1 MLQINKLLGFL
12 KGQRG
17 QTLSP
22 TYKRQFVVT
31 IETMYILRYMRGY
44 SLKQENERKPRERE
58 KWASKSEEPARMA
71 AIICQEHSQA
81 LQGLPIDLTS
91 ERLLSGQH
99 LLVHSLG
106 EEAIAGASDACL
118 ELPRLTV
125 CQPTGMEWKP
135 VECSTRDCND
145 SLEQCGV
152 NFMSVAEANHD
163 INAVPIFL
171 LHDAPLCASTP
182 DVHQTSDCVNDH
194 LSNQV
199 TIYAEPKTKRHRSS
213 SHAHTCQL
221 MSKSQAGFNH
231 TRSKS
236 LNPESPLHKR
246 IVCDFE
252 KDLTFRPRLN
262 EYSLKLASK
271 STRNSVPVVH
281 RLLEARKNVP
291 DPSDHRLTFAP
302 KLNPVSLKMAQ
313 ERAAKMPEVSTIV
326 LVHVCTCTCLLYN
339 SW

>member
-1 MLQINKLLGFL
+1 
-12 KGQRG
+12 
-17 QTLSP
+17 
-22 TYKRQFVVT
+22 
-31 IETMYILRYMRGY
+31 
-44 SLKQENERKPRERE
+44 
-58 KWASKSEEPARMA
+58 MA
-71 AIICQEHSQA
+71 AIISQEHPQA
-81 LQGLPIDLTS
+81 LQGFQIDLTS

-99 LLVHSLG
+99 LLVHPLG
-106 EEAIAGASDACL
+106 EEAIAGASEGCL
-118 ELPRLTV
+118 ELPRLTL
-125 CQPTGMEWKP
+125 CQSTNMKWKP
-135 VECSTRDCND
+135 VECSARDCKD

-152 NFMSVAEANHD
+152 NFISVAAEADHD
-163 INAVPIFL
+163 INARQLYL

-182 DVHQTSDCVNDH
+182 DIHQTSECINDQ
-194 LSNQV
+194 LSNQPV
-199 TIYAEPKTKRHRSS
+199 TTLYAEPKTERYRSS

-231 TRSKS
+231 SRSKS
-236 LNPESPLHKR
+236 LNSQSPQSPIHKR

-281 RLLEARKNVP
+281 RLLEARKNLP
-291 DPSDHRLTFAP
+291 DPYDHRLTFAP

-326 LVHVCTCTCLLYN
+326 VVQYIYMCIISMQSH
-339 SW
+339 